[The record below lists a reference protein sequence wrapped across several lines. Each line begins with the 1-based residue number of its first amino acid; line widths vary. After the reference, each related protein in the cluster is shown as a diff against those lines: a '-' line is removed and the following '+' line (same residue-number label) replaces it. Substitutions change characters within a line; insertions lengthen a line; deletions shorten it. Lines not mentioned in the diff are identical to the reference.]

1 MQLTA
6 AQVQTVTLDDGLTLA
21 YRELGSGPPVLL
33 LHGWP
38 TSSYLW
44 RNVMPPIAE
53 HNCVIA
59 LDLPGFGASDKPTG
73 VRYSF
78 DFYEHALDGLAHKL
92 ELDGLGVAVHDLGG
106 PIALHWM
113 MRNPGRVT
121 RLALL
126 NTLVYPQLRPDLIE
140 FLRTISNPD
149 TRDQLTGPE
158 GLAGIMRA
166 GLADQTRLTDEVLA
180 AVREPFRDAGAREA
194 LALATLGLDPQ
205 EFAKIADWLPSLD
218 IPVRVVFGARDQVL
232 TDVADTMERV
242 RRDLPQAEVTAL
254 PDAGH
259 FLQED
264 QPERVGRLLA
274 EFFAG

>member
-1 MQLTA
+1 MQLTEP
-6 AQVQTVTLDDGLTLA
+6 QLQTVTLDDGLNLA

-44 RNVMPPIAE
+44 RNVMPVVARR
-53 HNCVIA
+53 NSVIA
-59 LDLPGFGASDKPTG
+59 LDLPGFGGSGKPVD
-73 VRYSF
+73 VRYTF
-78 DFYEHALDGLAHKL
+78 DFYERALDGLTAKL
-92 ELDGLGVAVHDLGG
+92 EMDDLGIAVHDLGG

-140 FLRTISNPD
+140 FLRTVSNPD
-149 TRDQLTGPE
+149 TRDQLTGPD
-158 GLAGIMRA
+158 GLEGIMRT
-166 GLADQTRLTDEVLA
+166 GLADPDHLTEDILA
-180 AVREPFRDAGAREA
+180 AVQHPFHTPEARQA
-194 LALATLGLDPQ
+194 LALATLGLDPK

-218 IPVRVVFGARDQVL
+218 IPVRIVYGERDQVL
-232 TDVADTMERV
+232 TDVADTMTRAAK
-242 RRDLPQAEVTAL
+242 DLPQAEVTTL
-254 PDAGH
+254 PNAGH

-264 QPERVGRLLA
+264 EPERVGELLA
-274 EFFAG
+274 DFFAR